1 MRMTSIKAK
10 YFILLTITGFLLSCS
25 KDDESTD
32 ACTEV
37 LWHEDLDEDGLGNP
51 EVFISSCEQPDGYVD
66 NNTDDDDTNN
76 STETNYLA
84 LAIDNNWTYDVTIDD
99 NTNPPTNSI
108 DEITVDETTTINTND
123 YYGMSS
129 STGSTGTMTQLFDQN
144 YFRVENNVTYI
155 QGDFVLSLSNFGGT
169 DITIALDDA
178 KLIDTSKTSG
188 TILTS
193 ITDVTSQDVG
203 GFILDINYTLKTIQ
217 REALTSHTVG
227 VVSYNDIIKSDI
239 ILTIKITTDV
249 EVIPGF
255 PPVTVTLLDTQNL
268 LTLNNFYANGIGL
281 IDSDSVF
288 TYTLED
294 LSAFPVTI
302 PFPETL
308 TINTAQE
315 ITSYNVAD

>member
-1 MRMTSIKAK
+1 MKISLKRIN
-10 YFILLTITGFLLSCS
+10 YFTLLIITGLILSCS
-25 KDDESTD
+25 SDDPTNDCTATLWYED
-32 ACTEV
+32 A
-37 LWHEDLDEDGLGNP
+37 DEDGFGNP
-51 EVFISSCEQPDGYVD
+51 NIFITSCEQPEGYVD

-76 STETNYLA
+76 STETNYFT
-84 LAIDNNWTYDVTIDD
+84 LAIDNTWTYDVTTDD
-99 NTNPPTNSI
+99 NTTPPTNST
-108 DEITVDETTTINTND
+108 DEITVDETTTINTKD

-155 QGDFVLSLSNFGGT
+155 QGDFVLPLSNFGGT

-193 ITDVTSQDVG
+193 ITDVASQDIG

-239 ILTIKITTDV
+239 ILTIKVTTDV

-302 PFPETL
+302 PFPETA

-315 ITSYNVAD
+315 ITSYNVAN